1 MLNLFGAEI
10 SIHRLI
16 NSAIYVLFVFVIYLI
31 LRRVLKIIF
40 KHADSR
46 KISSEQKQKIKT
58 VSGMASSLL
67 KYAMLILVLL
77 VILADFG
84 VNVTSLIAGLGIL
97 TAVLGLAFQ
106 DMLKDIIAG
115 LTIIIEGQFGIGDI
129 VEVDNFKGTV
139 INVGLKTTEIK
150 NGNGQV
156 KIIANHNISGLI
168 NYSKFDDTA
177 IVEVR
182 TSYETD
188 QDKVSAALEA
198 ARRHVARSV
207 KATVKDIVIRPASED
222 LEVWGVAYQ
231 MLCPCAAADSSDVQS
246 LMREAILAEF
256 KKSHIEIPYQHIT
269 ITKK

>member
-16 NSAIYVLFVFVIYLI
+16 NSAIYVLFVFAIYLI

-46 KISSEQKQKIKT
+46 KISNEQKQKIKT

-106 DMLKDIIAG
+106 DMLKDMIAG
-115 LTIIIEGQFGIGDI
+115 ISILIEGQFGIGDI
-129 VEVDNFKGTV
+129 VEIDGFKGTV
-139 INVGLKTTEIK
+139 IDVGLKTTEIK
-150 NGNGQV
+150 NSHNQV
-156 KIIANHNISGLI
+156 KIIANRNIDGLI
-168 NYSKFDDTA
+168 NFSKF
-177 IVEVR
+177 
-182 TSYETD
+182 
-188 QDKVSAALEA
+188 
-198 ARRHVARSV
+198 
-207 KATVKDIVIRPASED
+207 P
-222 LEVWGVAYQ
+222 
-231 MLCPCAAADSSDVQS
+231 QS
-246 LMREAILAEF
+246 P
-256 KKSHIEIPYQHIT
+256 KS
-269 ITKK
+269 